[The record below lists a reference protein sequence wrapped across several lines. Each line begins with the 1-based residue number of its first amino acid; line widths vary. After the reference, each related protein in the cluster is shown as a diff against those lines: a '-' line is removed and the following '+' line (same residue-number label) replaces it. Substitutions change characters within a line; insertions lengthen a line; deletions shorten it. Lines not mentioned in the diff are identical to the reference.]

1 MDLLKID
8 LNIDKYLL
16 GSILC
21 IENVITI
28 SGLSC
33 VFFFFAWNVNS
44 NVQYF
49 NLQYFFFL
57 KDIKIFRC
65 YIFRHFV
72 WFA

>member
-21 IENVITI
+21 IENVN
-28 SGLSC
+28 SL
-33 VFFFFAWNVNS
+33 VPVFAWNVNR

-49 NLQYFFFL
+49 NLQYFFL
-57 KDIKIFRC
+57 KRYKDFQML
-65 YIFRHFV
+65 IFRHFV
-72 WFA
+72 WIA